1 MMWFGLARM
10 ALKTG
15 AEVYKNRQE
24 TKQLESLAAKN
35 QMAKMAAGELEYR
48 KSVLNKDQ
56 GYKDDIV
63 LLIVILPIVILAW
76 SIFSGD
82 DQAKEKLDLFF
93 HYFNNFPEFY
103 KWLIL
108 GIFGSIYGLKPGMD
122 LVRNR
127 KNNDKA

>member
-15 AEVYKNRQE
+15 AEVYKNKQE

-63 LLIVILPIVILAW
+63 LLIVILPIVILSW
-76 SIFSGD
+76 SVFSGD
-82 DQAKEKLDLFF
+82 DQAKEKL
-93 HYFNNFPEFY
+93 PEVIKVSGTITVSF
-103 KWLIL
+103 
-108 GIFGSIYGLKPGMD
+108 
-122 LVRNR
+122 
-127 KNNDKA
+127 